1 MLVWQVRRKHA
12 LVVRDAIPQLAHHFV
27 VRVHVRAFV
36 ADDSRLIQP
45 EQAPPAQTATPAAAP
60 TLAELVCTRALAA
73 GDQTQIEFTLE
84 VLPAA
89 DGTQFQVQSSISSS
103 VPDSDPGN
111 DAVSLTFT
119 VGELQEEIFANGFEG
134 Q

>member
-1 MLVWQVRRKHA
+1 MNNLGLRGVDDLEFRLPRPPGTQFS
-12 LVVRDAIPQLAHHFV
+12 AIT
-27 VRVHVRAFV
+27 
-36 ADDSRLIQP
+36 
-45 EQAPPAQTATPAAAP
+45 PAAGWNCPAAAP